1 MRGNVHEIE
10 APDCWNT
17 GVVDGWFL
25 SAESA
30 FEGLFDLDGGHCKA
44 SDVTWELS
52 FQLLSGGQ
60 TIELFEDE
68 KASPEGFVGEMT
80 VLQVHRCELT

>member
-1 MRGNVHEIE
+1 MRGNVHGIE

-17 GVVDGWFL
+17 GVVDWMV
-25 SAESA
+25 
-30 FEGLFDLDGGHCKA
+30 HCKA

>member
-1 MRGNVHEIE
+1 MELKHLIAGTQ
-10 APDCWNT
+10 AWWT
-17 GVVDGWFL
+17 GWFL